1 MNQHQLVLCDRFG
14 LDPRNAKRRFC
25 DQLLFRFGFEQCG
38 WLFGFESVGGLSIA
52 IPVCTDCEH
61 SRLICQGQL
70 RAYDTLEVPFA
81 ASRLIEAHYAVAI
94 K

>member
-1 MNQHQLVLCDRFG
+1 MNQHQLVLCDRLG

-52 IPVCTDCEH
+52 IPVCTDCESLTTHMPGATRRLRH
-61 SRLICQGQL
+61 S
-70 RAYDTLEVPFA
+70 
-81 ASRLIEAHYAVAI
+81 
-94 K
+94 